1 MPTTSVGGRS
11 RLRVVDEES
20 VGREISIAEAV
31 VLQAGDG
38 IAVTRAPSNDDEP
51 TLVFVNDALCR
62 LIRFERAELLGRTPG
77 LFVGDPTDTADLD
90 EVASQ
95 VEQGDTARFELSLH
109 RRDGSPVW
117 AEATCFAARGA
128 DDQPP
133 AYVAIYRELDPGGL
147 DEQRYR
153 TLVENTTDLIA
164 VLDGDLT
171 IRYINPGA
179 GALLGRETTEV
190 VGRSAA
196 ELVRADR
203 RPELE
208 SWLEGVLG
216 SGQPAAPREL
226 EVVAEGIDDRVFEF
240 GAIDRLDDP
249 SVGGLV
255 LSARDVTD
263 RIEARDQLRS
273 SERRFRA
280 LVQHSADSTV
290 VLDPDGRVRYA
301 SPAAERILGLPAG
314 DDLSDDLLGAVD
326 PIDLEQAQTFIR
338 RALSEPG
345 LSGPVELTLS
355 SEAGGRTV
363 ELVAN
368 NLLHDADIGGVVL
381 NGRDVTSRRRAQTL
395 MRDQA
400 VMLEEVARGLPLEVT
415 LERIASRIERS
426 VVGSHCLVGVA
437 DGEHLRLA
445 SRPGLPAEI
454 IEVLESPTGPLG
466 SVDILLEGQ
475 DSLTGLIDSDPAW
488 SSIAG
493 PLADTGL
500 IARWIMPLRSPG
512 SANVLGALVVF
523 HPQRARPHPTE
534 RQLFRQST
542 QLAALAIERHRFE
555 AALEHQ
561 ALHDELTD
569 LPNRTLV
576 MDRIEQGVARLDRR
590 ETGMAVLF
598 VDLDR
603 FKVINDSRGHAEGD
617 RLLREVAA
625 RLQRPLRSGDTVGRL
640 GGDEFVMICDEI
652 VDEGDAVTVAE
663 RLASELA
670 APVDL
675 DGAVVH
681 VSASIGIALAWSS
694 DTSAETLIAN
704 ADLAMY
710 RAKEEGRDR
719 YALFEEDLHR
729 NMVTRHELEAALHV
743 ALAQDELILHYQPQ
757 IRLRDGRIT
766 AVEALVRWERP
777 GHGMLPP
784 GQFIQVA
791 EETGLIVPLGNWVI
805 DQSLRDAAAWPVPP
819 TGEAIAMTINLSA
832 RQLASSG
839 LIDNVVAAL
848 DRHQVPPSRV
858 VFEVTESAL
867 VDDMDTAVTTL
878 NRLKDLGVRIAID
891 DFGTGHA
898 TFDYLRRFSMADSLK
913 VDRSFVEGLDGSAVQ
928 DRAIVSASLVLADSL
943 GLKSVAE
950 GVETPEQLEVLRT
963 LGCDMAQGYLFS
975 RPVPLDEAVALTDQA
990 AHWI

>member
-1 MPTTSVGGRS
+1 VG
-11 RLRVVDEES
+11 
-20 VGREISIAEAV
+20 
-31 VLQAGDG
+31 
-38 IAVTRAPSNDDEP
+38 EP
-51 TLVFVNDALCR
+51 TD
-62 LIRFERAELLGRTPG
+62 GT
-77 LFVGDPTDTADLD
+77 DLD
-90 EVASQ
+90 AVAGQ
-95 VEQGDTARFELSLH
+95 VEGGDTVRFELTLH

-117 AEATCFAARGA
+117 VEATCFAARGA

-133 AYVAIYRELDPGGL
+133 AYVAIYRELESGDL

-153 TLVENTTDLIA
+153 TLVESTTDLIA

-171 IRYINPGA
+171 IRYANPA
-179 GALLGRETTEV
+179 TSSLLGMEASTV
-190 VGRSAA
+190 AGRSAA
-196 ELVRADR
+196 ELVRPDR
-203 RPELE
+203 RSEFE
-208 SWLEGVLG
+208 TWLEGVLG
-216 SGQPAAPREL
+216 SGQPVQSCEL
-226 EVVAEGIDDRVFEF
+226 EIVTEEAGELVFEF
-240 GAIDRLDDP
+240 GAVDRLDDP

-255 LSARDVTD
+255 LTARDVTE
-263 RIEARDQLRS
+263 RTEARDQLRRR
-273 SERRFRA
+273 ERWFRA
-280 LVQHSADSTV
+280 LVQHSADSII
-290 VLDPDGRVRYA
+290 VLDPNGTVRYA
-301 SPAAERILGLPAG
+301 SPAAERILGIPAG
-314 DDLSDDLLGAVD
+314 DDLADDLFAAVD
-326 PIDLEQAQTFIR
+326 AHDLEQAQTFVR

-345 LSGPVELTLS
+345 LSGPIELTLAS
-355 SEAGGRTV
+355 DLGGRTV

-368 NLLHDADIGGVVL
+368 NLLHDADIGGVIV

-400 VMLEEVARGLPLEVT
+400 MMLEEVARGLPLEVT

-426 VVGSHCLVGVA
+426 VAGSHCLVGVA
-437 DGEHLRLA
+437 EDGQLRLA
-445 SRPGLPAEI
+445 SRPGLPADVLA
-454 IEVLESPTGPLG
+454 VLESPNGPLG
-466 SVDILLEGQ
+466 RLDVLL
-475 DSLTGLIDSDPAW
+475 DSNEALTGLIESDPAW
-488 SSIAG
+488 ATVMG
-493 PLADTGL
+493 PLAESGL

-512 SANVLGALVVF
+512 SAAVLGALVVF

-561 ALHDELTD
+561 ALHDELTG

-576 MDRIEQGVARLDRR
+576 MDRIEQGLARLDRR
-590 ETGMAVLF
+590 RTGMAVLF

-617 RLLREVAA
+617 RLLREVAR
-625 RLQRPLRSGDTVGRL
+625 RLQRPLRAGDTVGRL

-652 VDEGDAVTVAE
+652 VDESDAVAVAE
-663 RLASELA
+663 RLAEELA

-681 VSASIGIALAWSS
+681 VSASIGIALAWSAGP
-694 DTSAETLIAN
+694 TAETLIAN

-729 NMVTRHELEAALHV
+729 NMVARHELEAALHV
-743 ALAQDELILHYQPQ
+743 ALADDELILHYQP
-757 IRLRDGRIT
+757 IVRLLDGRIT
-766 AVEALVRWERP
+766 AVESLVRWERP

-784 GQFIQVA
+784 GRFIQVA

-805 DQSLRDAAAWPVPP
+805 DRALRDAAGWPVPP
-819 TGEAIAMTINLSA
+819 TGEPIDMTINLSA
-832 RQLASSG
+832 RQLAAPG
-839 LIDNVVAAL
+839 LIDVVVAAL
-848 DRHQVPPSRV
+848 DRHQVDPGRV

-867 VDDMDTAVTTL
+867 VDDMDIAVTTL

-913 VDRSFVEGLDGSAVQ
+913 VDRSFVEGLDGPSVQ

-943 GLKSVAE
+943 GLRSVAE
-950 GVETPEQLEVLRT
+950 GVETPAQLEVLRS
-963 LGCDMAQGYLFS
+963 LGCDLAQGYLFS
-975 RPVPLDEAVALTDQA
+975 RPVSRDEAVALTDQGT
-990 AHWI
+990 HWA